1 MNKWDSENLN
11 KYNQPRLAYKDRNSL
26 EDSEMKEVFDSI
38 VSSERGVGTMSNG
51 SLPGPFNTW
60 LYADAEMAKCLD
72 KIGIAVRKNT
82 KNVSEVIKEFAIC
95 IIAAHFRSNV
105 EFWAHSKGALKHGVS
120 VKILDNLKNDQRP
133 IFKDNEFESTLSI
146 TYEFVKEYLILFSIK
161 DESYDKMLSTIG
173 SEKGMVEFVLVI
185 SHYVG
190 LAAQLNIM
198 RIPNPGPKQI
208 FTNKN
213 KI

>member
-1 MNKWDSENLN
+1 
-11 KYNQPRLAYKDRNSL
+11 
-26 EDSEMKEVFDSI
+26 
-38 VSSERGVGTMSNG
+38 
-51 SLPGPFNTW
+51 
-60 LYADAEMAKCLD
+60 MAKCLD

-105 EFWAHSKGALKHGVS
+105 EFWAHSKGATKHGVS

-185 SHYVG
+185 SYVRSCST
-190 LAAQLNIM
+190 IKHTH
-198 RIPNPGPKQI
+198 PNPDKQI
-208 FTNKN
+208 FTNKKN
-213 KI
+213 LNEKCFSKSSNIKDCKS

>member
-38 VSSERGVGTMSNG
+38 VSSDRGVGTMSNG

-82 KNVSEVIKEFAIC
+82 KNAECLKIQSRIRIC
-95 IIAAHFRSNV
+95 FQGNQ
-105 EFWAHSKGALKHGVS
+105 K
-120 VKILDNLKNDQRP
+120 
-133 IFKDNEFESTLSI
+133 
-146 TYEFVKEYLILFSIK
+146 
-161 DESYDKMLSTIG
+161 LSTKKC
-173 SEKGMVEFVLVI
+173 S
-185 SHYVG
+185 
-190 LAAQLNIM
+190 
-198 RIPNPGPKQI
+198 PK
-208 FTNKN
+208 FHNFF
-213 KI
+213 